1 MTVLPDRA
9 ADHAPRRSLPG
20 DPPQGGDRSGRP
32 PRPAR
37 VAGRRPLRFLTVIT
51 CVVAGFMIAI
61 SAVASRGNDLRP
73 DRTTELSRLV
83 AEGADRAEELS
94 RRAAILRA
102 EVDELAQQ
110 VTSDG
115 PDADAIDRAAALA
128 HATPVQGPAVTV
140 TLTDAPASV
149 QPAGVDGDLLVVHQ
163 QDIRAVVNALW
174 EGGAEAMTIQGVRVS
189 SRTGIKCVGN
199 TVVLHNVPYAPP
211 YVITAIGPQADM
223 EAALAASDYLRI
235 YRQYVD
241 AYRLGYQVSRAATV
255 QMPAYDGPADITWA
269 RAVR

>member
-1 MTVLPDRA
+1 MLPDRA
-9 ADHAPRRSLPG
+9 ADLAPRRSLAA
-20 DPPQGGDRSGRP
+20 DPTEAPDSPGRP
-32 PRPAR
+32 RRPGRAS
-37 VAGRRPLRFLTVIT
+37 GRRPLRVLTVIT

-83 AEGADRAEELS
+83 AEGAGRAEELS
-94 RRAAILRA
+94 RRATGLRA
-102 EVDELAQQ
+102 EVDALAQQ

-115 PDADAIDRAAALA
+115 PDADAIERAAAPA
-128 HATPVQGPAVTV
+128 HATPVQGPAVAV
-140 TLTDAPASV
+140 TLSDAPASI

-211 YVITAIGPQADM
+211 YVISAIGPQDRM
-223 EAALAASDYLRI
+223 EAALAESDYLRI

-241 AYRLGYQVSRAATV
+241 AYRLGYQVSRAQVA
-255 QMPAYDGPADITWA
+255 MPAYDGPADITWA